1 MLNDRERDELRQIES
16 GLSES
21 DGLERRMRIH
31 AWRSKPHAATPRLPV
46 VLLILGVLGI
56 LTAAYTSAI
65 VAGRV
70 LLTIGSVTLIAYAL
84 CQFPVNPS
92 SGLHPDEEPGE
103 DAH

>member
-21 DGLERRMRIH
+21 DGLERRMRVH
-31 AWRSKPHAATPRLPV
+31 AWRSTPHKAIPWLPV
-46 VLLILGVLGI
+46 ILLIVGVLGI
-56 LTAAYTSAI
+56 LAAAYTTAT

-70 LLTIGSVTLIAYAL
+70 LLAIGSVTLIGYAL

-92 SGLHPDEEPGE
+92 PGLRPDEESGQ
-103 DAH
+103 DAD